1 MPDADGPA
9 GASAWSDDSDGVATA
24 TPLATIVAEDDP
36 AIGADAVMGIAVASG
51 TVDDG
56 ATQAVMMSGRRTTA
70 HDLDRR
76 VGLRSR
82 ISDLIARSDA

>member
-82 ISDLIARSDA
+82 ISDLIAKSDA